1 MPMGVSVVRLILA
14 TIRKYRIVDGEQNGG
29 MNMIRYDD
37 LIRDELKGATPKE
50 RYDFLIAMKNVL
62 MQIAYP
68 RRGTVE
74 ETWTLEEFSVRIQE
88 TIGREKLEEA

>member
-1 MPMGVSVVRLILA
+1 
-14 TIRKYRIVDGEQNGG
+14 
-29 MNMIRYDD
+29 MIRYED

-50 RYDFLIAMKNVL
+50 RYDLLIAMKNIL

-68 RRGTVE
+68 RRGTAE
-74 ETWTLEEFSVRIQE
+74 EIWTIEDFAVMIQE